1 MRSFRLSTLVCS
13 FLSKGEDAP
22 NGNDG
27 SMLLSEIRDEV
38 KLVSESLVISE
49 LVRAL
54 TLLGPGVLIE
64 EGTDGKEVLEEETW
78 NLILLGP
85 GVLID
90 DGTDGKDENDELEL
104 LLRME
109 FDNIEKRLSQLVVMG
124 GLSRTAE

>member
-1 MRSFRLSTLVCS
+1 MSTLVCS

-22 NGNDG
+22 NGDDR
-27 SMLLSEIRDEV
+27 SMLLSEIMDEV
-38 KLVSESLVISE
+38 KLVSESFVISE

-64 EGTDGKEVLEEETW
+64 EGTDGNEVLEEETW

-109 FDNIEKRLSQLVVMG
+109 SDNIEKRLSQLVVMG
-124 GLSRTAE
+124 GLKRTAE